1 MILSTMKEKRLI
13 KKMEYSAG
21 IVSKLFWFVEAR
33 ETAKLLQNHTFEEIE
48 KMAFEENIYQQN
60 KQDRIRRVFNVIK
73 NRLQILPERLL
84 EEFAKTDVN
93 SAKVILFIATIA
105 TDQLLFEFVY
115 EVYREKL
122 RMNDDKL
129 EDKDF
134 NVFFT
139 NKTNQSSKVAGWSDS
154 AIAKMKATYARY
166 MYEAGL
172 LDGTKDNKKICKVY
186 IEPEIREAL
195 VVNNMEKYLYA
206 MTGER

>member
-1 MILSTMKEKRLI
+1 
-13 KKMEYSAG
+13 MEYSAG
-21 IVSKLFWFVEAR
+21 IVSKLFWFVETR
-33 ETAKLLQNHTFEEIE
+33 ETAKLLQNNTYDEVQKIVLET
-48 KMAFEENIYQQN
+48 NLYQQN
-60 KQDRIRRVFNVIK
+60 KEDRIRGEFNRIK
-73 NRLQILPERLL
+73 SRLQALPEGMVRELV
-84 EEFAKTDVN
+84 KTDIN
-93 SAKVILFIATIA
+93 SAKLIVFIGVMA

-122 RMNDDKL
+122 RMNDHKL

-139 NKTNQSSKVAGWSDS
+139 NKSNQSSKVAGWSDS

-172 LDGTKDNKKICKVY
+172 LEGTKDNKKICKVY
-186 IEPEIREAL
+186 IEPEIRETL
-195 VVNNMEKYLYA
+195 LNNNMEKYLYA